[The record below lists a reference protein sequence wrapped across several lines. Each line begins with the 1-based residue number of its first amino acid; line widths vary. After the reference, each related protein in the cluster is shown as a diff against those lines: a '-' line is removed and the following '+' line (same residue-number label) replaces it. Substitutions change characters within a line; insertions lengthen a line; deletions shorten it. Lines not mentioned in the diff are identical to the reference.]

1 MSTHDW
7 NQSCSKSDASFCQDE
22 DEDDD
27 DKPIV
32 LEPETDPMVIFC
44 VRGILCVIMHTTHM
58 KHTIQNY
65 TCRC

>member
-7 NQSCSKSDASFCQDE
+7 NQSCSKSDASFGQDE

-32 LEPETDPMVIFC
+32 LEPETDPMVMFC
-44 VRGILCVIMHTTHM
+44 VRGILCVVFCM
-58 KHTIQNY
+58 
-65 TCRC
+65 